1 VIAFGLKEKS
11 NSQRHVLI
19 FEPGGG
25 TFDVSLLD
33 IDDGMFEGRATADD
47 TNLGDED
54 FNDQV
59 METNEICS

>member
-1 VIAFGLKEKS
+1 
-11 NSQRHVLI
+11 LI

-25 TFDVSLLD
+25 TFDVSSLD
-33 IDDGMFEGRATADD
+33 IDGGVFEVRATAGD

-54 FNDQV
+54 VNDQV